1 MFERKIE
8 DVPNYPDYHSVP
20 GAMVGAKKDFFAFN
34 PAFYKP
40 Q

>member
-1 MFERKIE
+1 MFERQIE

-34 PAFYKP
+34 PTSYQP